1 MDNENA
7 TQEVD
12 ALEEASIEAQEENDL
27 SRDSELRSKVS
38 VRDKMLED
46 IASNIQ
52 EGRDE
57 GLESEDAIEEVKGE
71 PVKAAAPDLPVWHD
85 GEQWVTKIKVNGE
98 ELQVPFDSLKTSHQK
113 DRASQKKF
121 EAAAEKEQELFVKEQ
136 QLRSY
141 AEELQKQQPSKED
154 AAQKS
159 NVEFDSII
167 NQYHDALY
175 QDDSAKATELLKT
188 LTNSGRGTATQSME
202 EVVSRALKSYD
213 ESKKAE
219 STAKERASY
228 HKSLEEAIYFF
239 EENYKDIASS
249 PELRAVADNQT
260 VILTQENPEWTPMEI
275 VKTAAEYTKEWAGSI
290 NKTSDGRVARK
301 KRIVNQPKSMN
312 RSSSGPEEQKILTPS
327 EIIEEMKTARGQ
339 VL

>member
-12 ALEEASIEAQEENDL
+12 ALDEASVEEEKDL
-27 SRDSELRSKVS
+27 TRDSELRSKVS
-38 VRDKMLED
+38 ARDKMLED
-46 IASNIQ
+46 IAANIQ
-52 EGRDE
+52 DGRDE
-57 GLESEDAIEEVKGE
+57 GLESEDVTEETTEGPK
-71 PVKAAAPDLPVWHD
+71 KSADPDLPVWHD
-85 GEQWVTKIKVNGE
+85 GEQWLTKIKVNGE

-113 DRASQKKF
+113 DKASQKKF

-159 NVEFDSII
+159 NTDFDSVI

-219 STAKERASY
+219 STAKERADY

-239 EENYKDIASS
+239 DEHYKDLANS

-260 VILTQENPEWTPMEI
+260 VILTEANPEWTPMEI
-275 VKTAAEYTKEWAGSI
+275 VKAAAEYTKEWAGSI
-290 NKTSDGRVARK
+290 GRTSDGRVARK

-312 RSSSGPEEQKILTPS
+312 RSSSGPEEQKVLTSS
-327 EIIEEMKTARGQ
+327 EIIHEMKTARGQ
-339 VL
+339 IL

>member
-12 ALEEASIEAQEENDL
+12 ALEEASVEAQEENDL

-46 IASNIQ
+46 IASNVQ

-57 GLESEDAIEEVKGE
+57 GLESEDSTEEVKEE

-159 NVEFDSII
+159 NVDFDSVI

-249 PELRAVADNQT
+249 PELRAVADNLT

-301 KRIVNQPKSMN
+301 KRIVTQPKSMN

>member
-12 ALEEASIEAQEENDL
+12 ALDEASVEEEKDL
-27 SRDSELRSKVS
+27 TRDSELRSKVS
-38 VRDKMLED
+38 ARDKMLED

-52 EGRDE
+52 DGRAE
-57 GLESEDAIEEVKGE
+57 GLESEDVTEETTEGPK
-71 PVKAAAPDLPVWHD
+71 KSADPDLPVWHD
-85 GEQWVTKIKVNGE
+85 GEQWLTKIKVNGE

-113 DRASQKKF
+113 DKASQKKF

-159 NVEFDSII
+159 NTDFDSVI

-219 STAKERASY
+219 STAKERADY

-239 EENYKDIASS
+239 DEHYKDLANS

-260 VILTQENPEWTPMEI
+260 VILTQEIPEWTPLEI
-275 VKTAAEYTKEWAGSI
+275 VKAAAEYTKEWAGSI
-290 NKTSDGRVARK
+290 GRTSDGRVARK
-301 KRIVNQPKSMN
+301 KRIINQPKSMN
-312 RSSSGPEEQKILTPS
+312 RSSSGPEEQKVLTSS
-327 EIIEEMKTARGQ
+327 EIILELMLPDA
-339 VL
+339 